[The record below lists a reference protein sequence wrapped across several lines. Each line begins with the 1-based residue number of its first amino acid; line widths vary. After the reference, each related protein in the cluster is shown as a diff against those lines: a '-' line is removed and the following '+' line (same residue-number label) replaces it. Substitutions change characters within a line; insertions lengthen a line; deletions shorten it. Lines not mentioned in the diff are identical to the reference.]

1 MAQSFF
7 QKIETLIKAN
17 LHAMV
22 DEALDKNSV
31 AVLDEYIRQA
41 EDNLDDLE
49 DALITVK
56 GQVKTLRRKYETL
69 KAEADAIDQD
79 IDRLLELGKEELAIA
94 AQSQYN
100 TKVDL
105 ADEYRQ
111 QFLRQKEEADKLA
124 DARLK
129 LETRLRTIK
138 QEREHVLGLL
148 ELAKTKEIAAKSMK
162 SLDSLDGVGDAD
174 IARVTDKIR
183 SRIDRA
189 DAELEMRSGR
199 LNNQM
204 DEVLG
209 RDRLNSQL
217 AARKQRLGLEEPQEP
232 RRRSKLPDLDEEEES
247 LSSASD
253 L

>member
-1 MAQSFF
+1 
-7 QKIETLIKAN
+7 
-17 LHAMV
+17 
-22 DEALDKNSV
+22 
-31 AVLDEYIRQA
+31 
-41 EDNLDDLE
+41 
-49 DALITVK
+49 
-56 GQVKTLRRKYETL
+56 
-69 KAEADAIDQD
+69 
-79 IDRLLELGKEELAIA
+79 
-94 AQSQYN
+94 
-100 TKVDL
+100 
-105 ADEYRQ
+105 
-111 QFLRQKEEADKLA
+111 
-124 DARLK
+124 

-217 AARKQRLGLEEPQEP
+217 AARKQRLGLEEPQEQ